1 MSWTW
6 QALGI
11 EAEMIGVAEPHEE
24 FRTFIHANH
33 AEMVQHMHRTM
44 EDQVQGCSCLHHAG
58 GRGCELSKPDLGILG
73 TPCNPFSG
81 YRKQW
86 RVKPGTVENHKLY
99 DVTFSSALEWLEHFH
114 PPTCVLEQVEGF
126 TSPLSCDVSETPF
139 DRLLACLLRSHKVLF
154 LTGYSCARVAG

>member
-1 MSWTW
+1 
-6 QALGI
+6 
-11 EAEMIGVAEPHEE
+11 MIGVAEPDEE

-44 EDQVQGCSCLHHAG
+44 EDQVQGCPCLHHAG
-58 GRGCELSKPDLGILG
+58 GRGCELSKPDLAIFG

-86 RVKPGTVENHKLY
+86 RVKPGNVENHKLY
-99 DVTFSSALEWLEHFH
+99 DITFTSALAWLEHFC

-139 DRLLACLLRSHKVLF
+139 DRLLACLLWSHKVLF
-154 LTGYSCARVAG
+154 LTGYCCARVADTWLVAGSW